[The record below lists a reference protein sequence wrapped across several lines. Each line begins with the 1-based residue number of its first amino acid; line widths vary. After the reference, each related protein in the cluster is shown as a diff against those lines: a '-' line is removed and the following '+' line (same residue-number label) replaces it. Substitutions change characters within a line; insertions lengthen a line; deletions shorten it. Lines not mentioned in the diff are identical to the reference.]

1 MIFRVKI
8 SYKYYDFKNQRDAM
22 TFAITAKMRQFEDDD
37 VTIQLIKEEE
47 DND

>member
-8 SYKYYDFKNQRDAM
+8 SYKYYDFKHELDAM
-22 TFAITAKMRQFEDDD
+22 AFAITAKLRQVEDDD
-37 VTIQLIKEEE
+37 ITIELIQEE